1 MGNNKVYQLTSVKTD
16 ANSLLIFNLGN
27 DASQIGKLGADDIFC
42 SFLCVQKNQPC
53 VNGQRQGCT
62 TFFKT
67 TVTVLVAMCALLIF
81 SAMKAMDL
89 SVEILRY
96 MEPELLA

>member
-1 MGNNKVYQLTSVKTD
+1 MGNNKVYRLTSVKTD
-16 ANSLLIFNLGN
+16 ANSLIFNLGN
-27 DASQIGKLGADDIFC
+27 DASQIGKLGAADDIFC

-67 TVTVLVAMCALLIF
+67 IVTVLVAMCALLIL
-81 SAMKAMDL
+81 SAMKVIDL
-89 SVEILRY
+89 PVEIL
-96 MEPELLA
+96 

>member
-1 MGNNKVYQLTSVKTD
+1 MGNNKVYRLTGVKTE
-16 ANSLLIFNLGN
+16 ANSLIFDLGN

-62 TFFKT
+62 MFFKT
-67 TVTVLVAMCALLIF
+67 IVIVLVAMLC
-81 SAMKAMDL
+81 
-89 SVEILRY
+89 RY
-96 MEPELLA
+96 FPR